1 MKCSEL
7 CARVRAGS
15 RTSARFAD
23 GGSMKLLIALNF
35 PSGFMPHGTC
45 YLWSPQLISLHVASD
60 LVIALSYLSI
70 PVTLVYFTRKRNDI
84 PFSWMLLC
92 FGTFIVACGAT
103 HLMEVWTVWH
113 PTYWLAGGVKAVTAA
128 VSIASAIL
136 LVWLTPRALALP
148 GLQKQTEDVR
158 RHSELQ
164 FRTLAEAIP
173 QLCWMANADG
183 WIFWY
188 NQRWYTYTGTTP
200 DQMEGWGWKSV
211 HDPRTLPA
219 VLEQWNLSIAS
230 GYPFDM
236 IFPLRGADGIF
247 RPFLTR
253 VMPFKDSE
261 GKIVQWFGTNTDVT
275 ELRDAQEALRASE
288 ERLRLAQQA
297 AGIGAFEWNT
307 QTGAIEWSQEMEPIY
322 GLDAGGLGRSQKA
335 FESRIHPAD
344 RAGVF
349 RLVESALQ
357 SGQPTEAEWRV
368 VRPDDSIRWIA
379 GRWQALKEESGKSF
393 RLTGVC
399 IDITDR
405 KRADAEIRKLNAELE
420 HRVEER
426 TAQLAAANRDLESF
440 TYSVSHDLRAPLRH
454 IDGFSRILVEEYGS
468 QLPAGARQH
477 LDRVRGA
484 TRHMGQLVDDLLN
497 LARVGRVSLRIVPT
511 DLNELVADVLL
522 SLEAETRGRIV
533 DWKVGRLSQAPC
545 DSGLMR
551 QVFFNLLANALKFT
565 RQRER
570 AVIEIGEFKAE
581 GTTVLFVRD
590 NGVGFDLK
598 YADKLFQAFQR
609 MHSQEEF
616 EGTGVGLAIVHRI
629 LQIHRGEIR
638 AESSPQKG
646 ATFLFSIAQPLPASG
661 AAMELSGGVA

>member
-307 QTGAIEWSQEMEPIY
+307 QTGAIDWSQEMEPIY
-322 GLDAGGLGRSQKA
+322 GLDAGGLA
-335 FESRIHPAD
+335 
-344 RAGVF
+344 
-349 RLVESALQ
+349 
-357 SGQPTEAEWRV
+357 
-368 VRPDDSIRWIA
+368 SI
-379 GRWQALKEESGKSF
+379 G
-393 RLTGVC
+393 
-399 IDITDR
+399 
-405 KRADAEIRKLNAELE
+405 
-420 HRVEER
+420 
-426 TAQLAAANRDLESF
+426 
-440 TYSVSHDLRAPLRH
+440 
-454 IDGFSRILVEEYGS
+454 
-468 QLPAGARQH
+468 
-477 LDRVRGA
+477 
-484 TRHMGQLVDDLLN
+484 
-497 LARVGRVSLRIVPT
+497 
-511 DLNELVADVLL
+511 
-522 SLEAETRGRIV
+522 
-533 DWKVGRLSQAPC
+533 
-545 DSGLMR
+545 
-551 QVFFNLLANALKFT
+551 
-565 RQRER
+565 
-570 AVIEIGEFKAE
+570 
-581 GTTVLFVRD
+581 
-590 NGVGFDLK
+590 
-598 YADKLFQAFQR
+598 
-609 MHSQEEF
+609 
-616 EGTGVGLAIVHRI
+616 
-629 LQIHRGEIR
+629 
-638 AESSPQKG
+638 
-646 ATFLFSIAQPLPASG
+646 
-661 AAMELSGGVA
+661 